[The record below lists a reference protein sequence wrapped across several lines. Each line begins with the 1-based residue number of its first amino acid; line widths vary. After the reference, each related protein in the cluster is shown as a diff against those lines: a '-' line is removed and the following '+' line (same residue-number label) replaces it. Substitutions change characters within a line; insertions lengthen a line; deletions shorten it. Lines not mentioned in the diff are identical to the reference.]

1 METITP
7 TNVTYLG
14 TFRARVIVI
23 FVSLLSLGKAL
34 MSMLLRGERCN
45 KGKELSGKFD
55 FSTYFPKRG
64 LLLLRI
70 LGSLGEEQIVSISIY
85 SELTRNQK

>member
-1 METITP
+1 M
-7 TNVTYLG
+7 TYLG

-23 FVSLLSLGKAL
+23 FVSLLSLGKVL

-64 LLLLRI
+64 LLLLKI
-70 LGSLGEEQIVSISIY
+70 LGSSGEDQVVISIFIY